1 VSPPPARPVVS
12 RGSGSAGPVVSR
24 GSGSAGPVV
33 SRGYAAAGGAAGGV
47 HRVADRVGETAWL
60 R

>member
-1 VSPPPARPVVS
+1 MSPPPAR
-12 RGSGSAGPVVSR
+12 PVVSR